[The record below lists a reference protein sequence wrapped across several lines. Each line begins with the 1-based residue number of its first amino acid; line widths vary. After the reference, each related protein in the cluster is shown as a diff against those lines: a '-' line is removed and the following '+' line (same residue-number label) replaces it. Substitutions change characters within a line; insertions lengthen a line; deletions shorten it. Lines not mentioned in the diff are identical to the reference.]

1 MALLEVENLCVD
13 FLTDNG
19 TIRVVDEVSFSL
31 NAGQRLGIVGESGS
45 GKSVSALAIMG
56 LIQSPGKV
64 SADKLCFDG
73 KDLLKLSAR
82 QRRKLLGKEMAM
94 IFQDPMA
101 SLNPCFTVGE
111 QIEETLK
118 IHQPCCK
125 KDRRTKAITLLDA
138 VGIPDAESRLKAYPH
153 QLSGGMSQRVMIAVA
168 IACQPKLLI
177 ADEPTTALDV
187 TIQAQILDL
196 LNDLNHQQ
204 GMSTILIT
212 HDLAVVS
219 ETVDNAMV
227 MYCGQVIEEGSVH
240 SVLTTPMHPYTEA
253 LMSASPDAA
262 SEQKHTRLK
271 ALPGTVPSPFH
282 LPKGC
287 RLAPRCFYA
296 TEACHL
302 PIPVTQIGDTHVR
315 CIHPLNISPEVSS

>member
-13 FLTDNG
+13 FETDNG
-19 TIRVVDEVSFSL
+19 LVRVVDDVSFIL
-31 NAGQRLGIVGESGS
+31 EAGERLGIVGESGS
-45 GKSVSALAIMG
+45 GKSVSSLAIMG

-64 SADKLCFDG
+64 SAKTLCFDG
-73 KDLLKLSAR
+73 QNLLTMSAR
-82 QRRKLLGKEMAM
+82 QRRKILGKDMAM

-111 QIEETLK
+111 QIEETLQ
-118 IHQPCCK
+118 IHQPSNK
-125 KDRRTKAITLLDA
+125 AARRAKAKALLES
-138 VGIPDAESRLKAYPH
+138 VGIPDAEARLKAYPH
-153 QLSGGMSQRVMIAVA
+153 QLSGGMCQRVMIAIA
-168 IACQPKLLI
+168 IACKPKLLI

-196 LNDLNHQQ
+196 MNDLNRQQ

-219 ETVDNAMV
+219 ETVDKAMV
-227 MYCGQVIEEGSVH
+227 MYCGQMIEEGPVSR
-240 SVLTTPMHPYTEA
+240 VLSKPMHPYTEA

-262 SEQKHTRLK
+262 CELKQKRLK

-282 LPKGC
+282 LPEGC
-287 RLAPRCFYA
+287 RLSPRCAYA
-296 TEACHL
+296 TEACHS
-302 PIPVTQIGDTHVR
+302 PVPVTSLDDNRVR
-315 CIHPLNISPEVSS
+315 CIHPLNLSLET